1 MRTFLIGLLM
11 LGLLLGTAGLSKAAG
26 FGVYFGGDHDR
37 YRSDYGYNYGYD
49 RDFSRWQARERD
61 RIEDAYSR
69 GDITQFEYSKLN
81 RELSDVEA
89 FHDRAFADGN
99 ISPRNQRDLNRME
112 SRVNADINR
121 EITEHMD

>member
-11 LGLLLGTAGLSKAAG
+11 LGLVLGTAGISKSAG

-37 YRSDYGYNYGYD
+37 YRSDYGYSNGYN

-69 GDITQFEYSKLN
+69 GDITQFEYNKLN
-81 RELSDVEA
+81 RELGDVEA
-89 FHDRAFADGN
+89 FHDRAFTDGY
-99 ISPRNQRDLNRME
+99 ISPREQRDLNRMQA
-112 SRVNADINR
+112 RVDNDINR